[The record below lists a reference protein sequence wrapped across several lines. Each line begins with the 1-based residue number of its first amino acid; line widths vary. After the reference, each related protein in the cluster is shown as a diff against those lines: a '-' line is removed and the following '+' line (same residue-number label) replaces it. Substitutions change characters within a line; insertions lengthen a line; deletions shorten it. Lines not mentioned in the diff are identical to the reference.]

1 MLPEGFPPPSTVNMT
16 GNLVKLV
23 NALLDAGVT
32 DDISFR
38 ERKRIRTLNLVAIVY
53 APVTLFFIIT
63 NIINGHYAAAA
74 IGGCSLA
81 GNLFFILINH
91 FRRFRVFVTVL
102 AVLGSFFFTFGG
114 IAFQNG
120 NEYYL
125 IAHMTV
131 VAIIFHKRWL
141 IILLSC
147 LDVLLFTWMRMTD
160 TSAYAIDILPANRVI
175 VNIMMALSLVSI
187 VVQYLRN
194 EHILAEQKLAAK
206 NQELEVLNNTREKL
220 ISIIAHDVSS
230 PIAQLKLSLY
240 LINNKTI
247 TQEKFQELSEQL
259 SLQVTELLGSLDNL
273 LKWSRNQLHG
283 IATRPQHVA
292 IEPVFRQAVILQKEN
307 IDNKQ
312 LNIAESGIERT
323 LWIDPDHLLLI
334 LRNLVSNAVKFSYQG
349 GTIALKV
356 FKKDDRIVISIQDNG
371 IGMSAETAKSLF
383 GGEPPVSKRGTLN
396 EKGTGIGLRLCQ
408 EFTAFNKGYMW
419 VESEEGKGSTF
430 FVSFPV
436 HHQA

>member
-1 MLPEGFPPPSTVNMT
+1 MT
-16 GNLVKLV
+16 GKLVKLV
-23 NALLDAGVT
+23 NALLDTGVS

-38 ERKRIRTLNLVAIVY
+38 ERKRLRTLNLVAVIY
-53 APVTLFFIIT
+53 APFTLFFIIA
-63 NIINGHYAAAA
+63 NILNGHYAAAA
-74 IGGCSLA
+74 VGVCSLL

-91 FRRFRVFVTVL
+91 FKRFKVFVVVL
-102 AVLGSFFFTFGG
+102 AILSSFFFTFGG

-131 VAIIFHKRWL
+131 VAIIFHKRWA
-141 IILLSC
+141 IILISC
-147 LDVLLFTWMRMTD
+147 LDVLLFTLIQIID
-160 TSAYAIDILPANRVI
+160 TRSYAIDVLPGNRVI
-175 VNIMMALSLVSI
+175 VNIIMALSLVSI

-194 EHILAEQKLAAK
+194 EHTLAEQKLATK
-206 NQELEVLNNTREKL
+206 NQELEALNNTREKL

-240 LINNKTI
+240 LINNKSI

-292 IEPVFRQAVILQKEN
+292 VAPIFRQAVILQKEN

-312 LNIAESGIERT
+312 LNIVEAAIEKT

-349 GTIALKV
+349 GTITLKA
-356 FKKDDRIVISIQDNG
+356 FKKDNRIVICIQDNG
-371 IGMSAETAKSLF
+371 IGMNAETVKSLF
-383 GGEPPVSKRGTLN
+383 AGEPPVSKRGTLN

-419 VESEEGKGSTF
+419 VESEEGKSSSF
-430 FVSFPV
+430 FVSFPG
-436 HHQA
+436 HQ